1 MPRDF
6 AGKLLAY
13 VAAAGAATEPQ
24 DSPGFRVCA
33 ALRGPLAKF
42 MGAAGVGALLSRAL
56 ALASVEMPW
65 LRQLRVHDD
74 GTLDGVAEIEAKQG
88 PGAITE
94 GEIALV
100 GQLLGLL
107 VTFIGP
113 ALTLSLLHDIWPDW
127 TIEMAD
133 PEAL

>member
-1 MPRDF
+1 MPREF

-13 VAAAGAATEPQ
+13 VAASGAAAEPN
-24 DSPGFRVCA
+24 DFPGFRVCA

-56 ALASVEMPW
+56 ALASVEIPW

-74 GTLDGVAEIEAKQG
+74 GTLEGVAEIEAKLG
-88 PGAITE
+88 PGAIAE

-100 GQLLGLL
+100 GHLLGLL
-107 VTFIGP
+107 VIFIGP
-113 ALTLSLLHDIWPDW
+113 SLTLGLLHDIWPDW

-133 PEAL
+133 PTAL